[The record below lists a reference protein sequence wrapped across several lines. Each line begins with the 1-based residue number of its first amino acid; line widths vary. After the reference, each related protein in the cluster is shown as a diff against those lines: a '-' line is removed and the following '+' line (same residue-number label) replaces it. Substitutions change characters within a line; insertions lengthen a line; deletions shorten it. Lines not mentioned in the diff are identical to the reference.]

1 MAVALDAEPRDIPRD
16 MREAAVTPILQPG
29 ALFWPLVLFL
39 SLIVLAGLVAMF
51 QQLVFG
57 LGVTGLNNNVSWGF
71 YIADMVFFIGL
82 SYGGAVTSAILRLT
96 NAPWRAP
103 MVRMAEAMALVT
115 LLIGSLFPIID
126 LGRPDRMLNLLTH
139 GQVGS
144 PVLWDVVAVNTYMV
158 ATVIFLFL
166 PLIPDIAFCRDHL
179 GSAAGRLRGLL
190 YDRLAVGWRGTPGEK
205 SILERNMTVVAVVI
219 IPLAVSVH
227 SVLAW
232 LFGMTMRPGWNSTIY
247 APYFVIGA
255 LYSGVAAV
263 IVIVAAFRKAYRL
276 EAFITEQHFKYL
288 ANMLLAL
295 GMGYAYF
302 FFAELLT
309 EGYKMEGF
317 SMHEGPGALLEEL
330 LLGRYAV
337 LVWGFVIG
345 GLAIPIAL
353 TSLPV
358 TRTVSGIV
366 VASLLVIVG
375 MWLKRYLIVVPSMAA
390 PIMPI
395 EFGAYWP
402 SRVEVAITLA
412 AVAAIPLMLMLF
424 FRIFPILSI
433 YEMEEMEE
441 HGKYETEPEPEP
453 EAETSRL
460 GTW

>member
-1 MAVALDAEPRDIPRD
+1 MAIAAETNPQDIRT
-16 MREAAVTPILQPG
+16 AAVTPILQPG
-29 ALFWPLVLFL
+29 ALFWPLTLLL
-39 SLIVLAGLVAMF
+39 SIVILAGAAAWF
-51 QQLVFG
+51 QQAMYG
-57 LGVTGLNNNVSWGF
+57 LGVTGLNNEVSWGF
-71 YIADMVFFIGL
+71 YITDMVFFIGL

-103 MVRMAEAMALVT
+103 MVRIAEATALVT

-126 LGRPDRMLNLLTH
+126 LGRPDRMLNLITH

-144 PVLWDVVAVNTYMV
+144 PVLWDVVAVNTYMI

-166 PLIPDIAFCRDHL
+166 PMIPDMAICRDHL
-179 GSAAGRLRGLL
+179 GPAAGRIRTLL
-190 YDRLAVGWRGTPGEK
+190 YDRLSVGWRGTSGEK
-205 SILERNMTVVAVVI
+205 NVLERNMTVVAVVI

-232 LFGMTMRPGWNSTIY
+232 LFGMTVRPGWNSTIY
-247 APYFVIGA
+247 APYFVVAA
-255 LYSGVAAV
+255 LYSGVAIV
-263 IVIVAAFRKAYRL
+263 IVILAAFRKAYHL

-302 FFAELLT
+302 FFAELIT
-309 EGYKMEGF
+309 EGYKMEG
-317 SMHEGPGALLEEL
+317 MTMDEGSGPLLQEL

-337 LVWGFVIG
+337 LVWGFLVG

-353 TSLPV
+353 TSIPQL
-358 TRTVSGIV
+358 RTVTGIV
-366 VASLLVIVG
+366 IASILVVIA

-390 PIMPI
+390 PMMPI

-402 SRVEVAITLA
+402 TRVEIAITLA
-412 AVAAIPLMLMLF
+412 AFAAIPLMLMLF

-433 YEMEEMEE
+433 YEMEEMAEAEE
-441 HGKYETEPEPEP
+441 HGAEPEP
-453 EAETSRL
+453 EAEAGRL
-460 GTW
+460 GVW